1 MKTDDKDTIFSKER
15 IINCR
20 GRLLDL
26 TRPVVMG
33 ILNITPDS
41 FYDGGRFTD
50 AESIRQRIIEMVEDG
65 ADILDVGAYSSR
77 PGAAHIPEAEEIER
91 LSPVLSLIRKLYPD
105 IPVSVD
111 TFRAEVA
118 RRAVENFEADMINDI
133 SGGQLDGQM
142 FETVASLKVPYV
154 LMHMKGTPQTMT
166 SENNYENMLVEVMEY
181 FAGKIKELHLLGV
194 NDILLDPGFGF
205 AKNIEQNF
213 QLLGR
218 LRVFKIFKKPFLV
231 GISRKSMIYKTL
243 KVDPEEA
250 LTGTAALN
258 LMALQKGANILRV
271 HDVKEAKQMIRLCEQ
286 LEEPPWLG

>member
-1 MKTDDKDTIFSKER
+1 MKTEVKDTIFSKER

-26 TRPVVMG
+26 STPAVMG

-41 FYDGGRFTD
+41 FYDGGRYTND
-50 AESIRQRIIEMVEDG
+50 DKIKRRIIEMVEQG

-77 PGAAHIPEAEEIER
+77 PGAADITENEEMRR
-91 LSPVLSLIRKLYPD
+91 LAPVLTLIRKLYPD

-111 TFRAEVA
+111 TFRSGVA
-118 RRAVENFEADMINDI
+118 RRVIKDFEADIINDI
-133 SGGQLDGQM
+133 SGGELDSKM
-142 FETVASLKVPYV
+142 FETAALLKVPYI
-154 LMHMKGTPQTMT
+154 LMHMKGTPQNMT
-166 SENNYENMLVEVMEY
+166 TQNYYENMLVEVMEY
-181 FAGKIKELHLLGV
+181 LAKKIEELNQFGV
-194 NDILLDPGFGF
+194 NDIIIDPGFGF

-218 LRVFKIFKKPFLV
+218 LRVFKIFEKPLLV
-231 GISRKSMIYKTL
+231 GISRKSMIYKIL
-243 KVDPEEA
+243 KTCPEEA

-271 HDVKEAKQMIRLCEQ
+271 HDVKEAKQMIRLCEH

>member
-1 MKTDDKDTIFSKER
+1 MKTHDKDTIFSKER

-50 AESIRQRIIEMVEDG
+50 TESIRQRIIEMVEDG

-111 TFRAEVA
+111 TFRAEIA

-286 LEEPPWLG
+286 LKEPPWLG

>member
-1 MKTDDKDTIFSKER
+1 MKTEVKDTIFSKER

-26 TRPVVMG
+26 STPAVMG

-41 FYDGGRFTD
+41 FYDGGRYTND
-50 AESIRQRIIEMVEDG
+50 DKIKQRIIEMVEQG

-77 PGAAHIPEAEEIER
+77 PGAADITENEEMRR
-91 LSPVLSLIRKLYPD
+91 LAPVLTLIRKLYPD

-111 TFRAEVA
+111 TFRSGVA
-118 RRAVENFEADMINDI
+118 RRVIKDFEADIINDI
-133 SGGQLDGQM
+133 SGGELDSKM
-142 FETVASLKVPYV
+142 FETAALLKVPYI
-154 LMHMKGTPQTMT
+154 LMHMKGTPQNMT
-166 SENNYENMLVEVMEY
+166 TQNYYENMLVEVMEY
-181 FAGKIKELHLLGV
+181 LAKKIEELNQFGV
-194 NDILLDPGFGF
+194 NDIIIDPGFGF

-218 LRVFKIFKKPFLV
+218 LRVFKIFEKPLLV
-231 GISRKSMIYKTL
+231 GISRKSMIYKIL
-243 KVDPEEA
+243 KTGPEEA

-271 HDVKEAKQMIRLCEQ
+271 HDVKEAKQMIRLCEH

>member
-1 MKTDDKDTIFSKER
+1 MKTEVKDTIFSKER

-26 TRPVVMG
+26 STPAVMG

-41 FYDGGRFTD
+41 FYDGGRYTND
-50 AESIRQRIIEMVEDG
+50 DKIKQRIIEMVEQG

-77 PGAAHIPEAEEIER
+77 PGAADITENEEMRR
-91 LSPVLSLIRKLYPD
+91 LVPVLTLIRKLYPD

-111 TFRAEVA
+111 TFRSGVA
-118 RRAVENFEADMINDI
+118 RRVIKDFEADIINDI
-133 SGGQLDGQM
+133 SGGELDSKM
-142 FETVASLKVPYV
+142 FETAALLKVPYI
-154 LMHMKGTPQTMT
+154 LMHMKGTPQNMT
-166 SENNYENMLVEVMEY
+166 TQNYYENMLVEVMEY
-181 FAGKIKELHLLGV
+181 LAKKIEELNQFGV
-194 NDILLDPGFGF
+194 NDIIIDPGFGF

-218 LRVFKIFKKPFLV
+218 LRVFKIFEKPLLV
-231 GISRKSMIYKTL
+231 GISRKSMIYKIL
-243 KVDPEEA
+243 KTGPEEA

-271 HDVKEAKQMIRLCEQ
+271 HDVKEAKQMIRLCEH

>member
-1 MKTDDKDTIFSKER
+1 MKTEVKDTIFSKER

-26 TRPVVMG
+26 STPAVMG

-41 FYDGGRFTD
+41 FYDGGRYTND
-50 AESIRQRIIEMVEDG
+50 DKIKQRIIEMVEQG

-77 PGAAHIPEAEEIER
+77 PGAADIMENEEMRR
-91 LSPVLSLIRKLYPD
+91 LAPVLTLIRKLYPD

-111 TFRAEVA
+111 TFRSGVA
-118 RRAVENFEADMINDI
+118 RRVIKDFEADIINDI
-133 SGGQLDGQM
+133 SGGELDSKM
-142 FETVASLKVPYV
+142 FETAALLKVPYI
-154 LMHMKGTPQTMT
+154 LMHMKGTPQNMT
-166 SENNYENMLVEVMEY
+166 TQNYYENMLVEVMEY
-181 FAGKIKELHLLGV
+181 LAKKIEELNQFGV
-194 NDILLDPGFGF
+194 NDIIIDPGFGF

-218 LRVFKIFKKPFLV
+218 LRVFKIFEKPLLV
-231 GISRKSMIYKTL
+231 GISRKSMIYKIL
-243 KVDPEEA
+243 KTGPEEA

-271 HDVKEAKQMIRLCEQ
+271 HDVKEAKQMIRLCEH